1 MTALQT
7 ALLFGHNSNGFSTF
21 HKHYC
26 TTKFTS
32 PISSLLKSP
41 LPYRQTNIL
50 KTTTKTTTTTTT
62 AITTTTAVSAYKDYH
77 LHEGGSSATT
87 IRVPPIPSDH
97 LETLHG
103 SGGIGVLEFLR
114 GKNYFVTGATGFLAK
129 VLLEKLLRTMPDVGK
144 IYVLIRAKDQQ
155 AAAERLNNEI
165 INSELFKSLESLHGK
180 SYITFM
186 LDKLIPVAGDV
197 CESDLGIETNLA
209 AEIAQ
214 AVNVVVNSSAN
225 TTFDERYDVAIN
237 TNTRGPCRVLGFA
250 KKCKNLC
257 LLLHVSTAYVHGG
270 RSSIIQETP
279 IQMGQRLRS
288 QVNTNEVD
296 IEAELNIAL
305 QSKEASQV
313 LTTPLMKELG
323 LQRAKLHGWQNT
335 YAFTKAMGEMLIAK
349 QRENIPVV
357 IIRPTVV
364 ESAYREPLPGWIEG
378 NRMIDPLVLFY
389 GKGQLP
395 GLLGNPKSVVDIV
408 PVDIVVNTVL
418 VAMAKHGREA
428 KPELNVYHAASSVS
442 NPITLSDFFKYSREH
457 FKSSPL
463 IDREGKEIRIAD
475 MKFLSCLS
483 DFSSYISSEI
493 IERNGLMDHQAMQ
506 NTKLFEKNKTRCE
519 KLETLLLH
527 MAQIYEPYTFFKSR
541 FDNGKVKALM
551 KMMSVEEK
559 KLFECDVGI
568 IDWKDY
574 VCNIH
579 IPGFRAYVL
588 KQK

>member
-1 MTALQT
+1 MTALQS
-7 ALLFGHNSNGFSTF
+7 ALVLGPNSNGTSSF
-21 HKHYC
+21 HRYHC
-26 TTKFTS
+26 TRHFAS
-32 PISSLLKSP
+32 NLAPLLKSP
-41 LPYRQTNIL
+41 LAYRNKNIP
-50 KTTTKTTTTTTT
+50 KTTRTTTT
-62 AITTTTAVSAYKDYH
+62 TTTTAVSAYKDYS
-77 LHEGGSSATT
+77 LHEGGSMATT
-87 IRVPPIPSDH
+87 IRAPPASSDH
-97 LETLHG
+97 LEKLHG
-103 SGGIGVLEFLR
+103 AGGIGVLEFLR
-114 GKNYFVTGATGFLAK
+114 AKNYFVTGATGFLAK
-129 VLLEKLLRTMPDVGK
+129 VLIEKLLRTMPDVGK

-155 AAAERLNNEI
+155 AAAERLKNEI
-165 INSELFKSLESLHGK
+165 IDSDLFKSLECSHGK
-180 SYITFM
+180 SYKAFM

-197 CESDLGIETNLA
+197 CKSEIGIESDLT

-214 AVNVVVNSSAN
+214 VVNVIVNSSAN

-237 TNTRGPCRVLGFA
+237 TNTRGPCRVLSFA

-257 LLLHVSTAYVHGG
+257 LFLHVSTAYVNGE

-288 QVNTNEVD
+288 QVYTNEVD
-296 IEAELNIAL
+296 IEAELSIAL

-313 LTTPLMKELG
+313 KTTPLMKDLG

-335 YAFTKAMGEMLIAK
+335 YSFTKAMGEMLITK

-357 IIRPTVV
+357 IVRPSVV
-364 ESAYREPLPGWIEG
+364 ESSYREPFPGWIEG
-378 NRMIDPLVLFY
+378 NRMIDPLMLFY

-395 GLLGNPKSVVDIV
+395 GILANPNAVVDIV

-442 NPITLSDFFKYSREH
+442 NPIRFHDFFKYSCEH

-463 IDREGKEIRIAD
+463 MDRDGKQIRITD
-475 MKFLSCLS
+475 MKFLSSLS

-493 IERNGLMDHQAMQ
+493 IQQNGLRDHQAVPDEKHFVKIK
-506 NTKLFEKNKTRCE
+506 TKCE

-527 MAQIYEPYTFFKSR
+527 MAQIYEPYMFFTSR
-541 FDNGKVKALM
+541 FDNAKVKVLM

-568 IDWKDY
+568 IDWKEY

-579 IPGFRAYVL
+579 IPGFRTYVL
-588 KQK
+588 KGK